1 MVQCRVNKLGEWIKD
16 KNRFDGVSMIRLV
29 KKGQAYD
36 YTKWK
41 FSGMNIFFY
50 DQKGE
55 VETILWTSD
64 KVKIIDDNIIVIN
77 EDYGTSSIGLELFY
91 GGAIL

>member
-1 MVQCRVNKLGEWIKD
+1 MVQCRVNKLGHWIKD
-16 KNRFDGVSMIRLV
+16 KNSFTSVSMIRLV
-29 KKGQAYD
+29 KNQQAYD

-41 FSGMNIFFY
+41 FSGMNIFLY
-50 DQKGE
+50 DQNGE

-64 KVKIIDDNIIVIN
+64 RIRIVDENTIVIN
-77 EDYGTSSIGLELFY
+77 EDHGSSAIKLEIFY